1 MEEVSTEK
9 FNWFLSFGSGV
20 VAFILG
26 WITRLQMKFNTTD
39 KGLAVNT
46 QSDTERDKQL
56 HKLESSIIRIERD
69 IKTLKNCFQDMK
81 EINNN
86 TLIRV
91 NAFMDELE

>member
-46 QSDTERDKQL
+46 QSDTTRDKQI
-56 HKLESSIIRIERD
+56 HKLELSIYKMEKNID
-69 IKTLKNCFQDMK
+69 IMKRCFQDMK

-91 NAFMDELE
+91 NAFMDEFE